1 MAYINLD
8 TASRLDITC
17 RKSDSFSLDLT
28 ITDENGDALDLTSN
42 YTFEMDI
49 RKNTRSS
56 TTILEFTESDNN
68 FTKTSSGGL
77 TITKAASDMNI
88 AAGYYVYD
96 LQVTNSS
103 TTPAT
108 IQTWFAG
115 DFEVVDDITE

>member
-1 MAYINLD
+1 
-8 TASRLDITC
+8 
-17 RKSDSFSLDLT
+17 
-28 ITDENGDALDLTSN
+28 
-42 YTFEMDI
+42 
-49 RKNTRSS
+49 
-56 TTILEFTESDNN
+56 
-68 FTKTSSGGL
+68 
-77 TITKAASDMNI
+77 MNI